1 MFFLFLLSCIV
12 SWDAVDNTATIGV
25 TKPDLVYSISM
36 KYSVGSSLKIV
47 NYKDGEMVGHGSGNY
62 FKLGSHKF
70 IITAAHVVENET
82 EKYVIDGINI
92 IKLRTVYID
101 MFNDVALMIPEQEVK
116 TIEPVYFRLN
126 DEINLLGETVYHAG
140 FPSDVGKAAF
150 RGFVSQSDKRRILM
164 QSVALP
170 GSSGSV
176 VFDDNGRVIGV
187 LSAVKV
193 VNFLSPEL
201 VETLV
206 YVERMVFLRQMPL
219 LEILRDAG

>member
-12 SWDAVDNTATIGV
+12 SWDGVDDVITVGV
-25 TKPDLVYSISM
+25 DKPGLTYSISM
-36 KYSVGSSLKIV
+36 KSSVGSSLKIV

-62 FKLGSHKF
+62 FKYGLHKF
-70 IITAAHVVENET
+70 IITAAHVVDNET
-82 EKYVIDGINI
+82 NKYMVDGVEL
-92 IKLRTVYID
+92 IKLKTVYID
-101 MFNDVALMIPEQEVK
+101 MFNDVALMLPEEEIQ
-116 TIEPVYFRLN
+116 TITPTYFRLN
-126 DEINLLGETVYHAG
+126 DEPNLLGSTVYHAG
-140 FPSDVGKAAF
+140 YPSDISKAAF

-176 VFDDNGRVIGV
+176 VFDDNGRVVGV

-193 VNFLSPEL
+193 VDFLSPEL

-206 YVERMVFLRQMPL
+206 YVERMVFLRHKSL
-219 LEILRDAG
+219 SEILRDAK